1 MYVAAGI
8 VVLCFGILGFL
19 SRRETVDLKVSVM
32 LRPFYRMALHIYKW
46 TCIRKFPL
54 FVSRQVETDL
64 EKLHPG
70 ENGKQLCTDYYVG
83 KLAKSMLICV
93 VGVFLG
99 LAISVQSKQD
109 RILDATGTVH
119 RGTYEEGEEKIEV
132 ECLTPDGKQEFTLS
146 VEARVYT
153 EEEIEQLYAAFSVS
167 LAEYILGE
175 NDSLQQVSEDLYLRE
190 AYDGYP
196 FCVEWKSSVSDV
208 IRSDGTV
215 YETTQEQ
222 EVQLQATISYETWEW
237 EESFL
242 IRVVP
247 QSLSRKEQ
255 QYREMEAMIL
265 TSEREN
271 RTEETWKLPDNWQ
284 GESLTWKQKTKDKGS
299 FLFGGAILASVLIFL
314 LADKDLHDDVEKR
327 RQKMRKE
334 YPDVVHKLVLYLGA
348 GMTIRGA
355 FQRMAKEYE
364 QSEKTGKSKNPVY
377 EELLH
382 TCRELRAGVSEGT
395 AYEHFGKRTGLQE
408 YIRFSTLLTQNLK
421 KGNSTLLQRLREEAE
436 KSSLERIQYGRRLGE
451 EAMTKL
457 LLPMVMMLL
466 VVMLMIMIPAFS
478 SMGT

>member
-1 MYVAAGI
+1 MYVMAGI
-8 VVLCFGILGFL
+8 AAFFFGILGFF
-19 SRRETVDLKVSVM
+19 SRKEAVDLKVSAL
-32 LRPFYRMALHIYKW
+32 LRPFHRMALYVYKRI
-46 TCIRKFPL
+46 CIRKFPL
-54 FVSRQVETDL
+54 FNNRQVETDL

-70 ENGKQLCTDYYVG
+70 ENRERLCTDYYVG
-83 KLAKSMLICV
+83 KLAKSMVICAL
-93 VGVFLG
+93 GIFLG
-99 LAISVQSKQD
+99 LLISVQSKQNS
-109 RILDATGTVH
+109 ILDETGTVR
-119 RGTYEEGEEKIEV
+119 RGTYEEGEKEIEV

-153 EEEIEQLYAAFSVS
+153 EEEINQLYDAFSTG
-167 LAEYILGE
+167 LAGYILGE
-175 NDSLQQVSEDLYLRE
+175 NDSLEQVSEDLKLRE
-190 AYDGYP
+190 TYEGYP
-196 FCVEWKSSVSDV
+196 FCVEWKSSDSEAV
-208 IRSDGTV
+208 RSDGKV
-215 YETTQEQ
+215 YGVVQEQ

-237 EESFL
+237 KESIS

-255 QYREMEAMIL
+255 QYREMEEML
-265 TSEREN
+265 LESEREN
-271 RTEETWKLPDNWQ
+271 RTEEAWKLPDSWQ
-284 GESLTWKQKTKDKGS
+284 GESLIWKQKIQDRGS
-299 FLFGGAILASVLIFL
+299 FLFGGAMLAAVLIFL

-327 RQKMRKE
+327 RQKMKKE

-348 GMTIRGA
+348 GMTIRGT
-355 FQRMAKEYE
+355 FQRMAEEYE
-364 QSEKTGKSKNPVY
+364 QSGKRGKPESPVY

-382 TCRELRAGVSEGT
+382 TCRELKAGVSEGA

-408 YIRFSTLLTQNLK
+408 YIRLSTLLTQNLK

-478 SMGT
+478 AMGA